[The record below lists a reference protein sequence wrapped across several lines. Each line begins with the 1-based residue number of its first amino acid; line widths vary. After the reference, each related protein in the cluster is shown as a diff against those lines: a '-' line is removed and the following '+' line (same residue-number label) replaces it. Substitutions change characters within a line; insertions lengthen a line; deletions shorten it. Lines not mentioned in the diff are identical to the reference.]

1 MEKEGEGDVAGG
13 PPVPTRE
20 ELLRD
25 ELDRVVGEIASSKKQ
40 LTELRDEN
48 ELLQREAAR
57 IRSESHEY
65 MSFVDKRVE
74 KRKKFEVTLEAFYQK
89 EIEKLAEEKAKMLA
103 DYASRKEALQR
114 ELLEAQFIYK
124 LYTVH

>member
-1 MEKEGEGDVAGG
+1 MEKEGEGDAAGG

>member
-1 MEKEGEGDVAGG
+1 MAGG

-124 LYTVH
+124 LYTIH